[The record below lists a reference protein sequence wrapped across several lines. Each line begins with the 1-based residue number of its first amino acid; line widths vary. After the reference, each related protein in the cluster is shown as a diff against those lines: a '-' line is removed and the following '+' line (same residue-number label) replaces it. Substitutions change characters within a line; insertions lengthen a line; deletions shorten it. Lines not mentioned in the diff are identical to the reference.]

1 PIRRKSAGDKIQ
13 TVRPAKT
20 GTRSSAVSAPAAP
33 ERPWR
38 AAAMRPCSSFVLAI
52 RMQVCYKAHNPDWQE
67 KGERR
72 WPRFGAPSVIGVGGV
87 AQPVAKKVER
97 ENGQDDRH
105 DRQHQPGI
113 ERDDTDILRLVEED
127 APAGDR
133 GPQAES

>member
-38 AAAMRPCSSFVLAI
+38 AAAMRQRSSFVLAI
-52 RMQVCYKAHNPDWQE
+52 RMQVCYKAHNPDWWE
-67 KGERR
+67 KPRAAFAGFRR
-72 WPRFGAPSVIGVGGV
+72 ARSVIGVGGV
-87 AQPVAKKVER
+87 AQPVAKKVEG
-97 ENGQDDRH
+97 EDGQDDRH

-113 ERDDTDILRLVEED
+113 ERDDTDILRLV
-127 APAGDR
+127 
-133 GPQAES
+133 